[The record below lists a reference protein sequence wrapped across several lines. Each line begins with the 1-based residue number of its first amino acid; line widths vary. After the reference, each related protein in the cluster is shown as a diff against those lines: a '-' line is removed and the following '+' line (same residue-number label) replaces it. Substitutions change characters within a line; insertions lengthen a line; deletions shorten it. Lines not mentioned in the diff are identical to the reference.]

1 MPKVKINGKE
11 KTIRSLKCMKELLD
25 DLGLD
30 PLRVAVELNGQVLKR
45 EQFESTELSDG
56 DVIEI
61 VRFVGGG

>member
-25 DLGLD
+25 DLGID
-30 PLRVAVELNGQVLKR
+30 PSRVAVELNGQVLKR